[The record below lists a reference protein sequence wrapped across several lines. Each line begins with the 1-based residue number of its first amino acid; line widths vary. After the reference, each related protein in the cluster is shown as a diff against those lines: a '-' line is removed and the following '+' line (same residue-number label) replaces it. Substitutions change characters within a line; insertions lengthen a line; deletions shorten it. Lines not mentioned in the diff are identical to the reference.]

1 MNANSPK
8 TMNNTQSQ
16 CWRQIGV
23 WGDRS
28 CSELNQHTHCRNCP
42 VYSTSGR
49 NLLEREAPSTYIAEW
64 TQLLA
69 VEKVTTNGHSLQ
81 RQATLSVVIFRLGG
95 EWLALPAN
103 LFKEVNQVS
112 SIHKLPHR
120 SNSIFLGLI
129 NIRGEI
135 QMCISL
141 KALLNIDSSSI
152 ISQNSSNV
160 VYQRMVVIEKEENR
174 WVFPVDEIYGVHRL
188 LPKEIRN
195 VPASVS
201 KSTNTYT
208 KGIIYWQDK
217 NVSYLDDE
225 LLLYTLSRRVL

>member
-1 MNANSPK
+1 M
-8 TMNNTQSQ
+8 MNNNQSQ
-16 CWRQIGV
+16 CWSQIGV

-28 CSELNQHTHCRNCP
+28 CSELNHHTHCRNCP

-49 NLLEREAPSTYIAEW
+49 TLLEREAPSAYIAEW

-69 VEKVTTNGHSLQ
+69 VEKARSNAHFLQ
-81 RQATLSVVIFRLGG
+81 RQAALSVVIFRLGG

-120 SNSIFLGLI
+120 SNSIFLGLV

-141 KALLNIDSSSI
+141 NVLLSIDSTSI
-152 ISQNSSNV
+152 ISQNSSHI
-160 VYQRMVVIEKEENR
+160 VYQRMVVIEKQANR

-188 LPKEIRN
+188 LPEELRN
-195 VPASVS
+195 VPTSVS

-225 LLLYTLSRRVL
+225 LLLYTLSRRIL

>member
-1 MNANSPK
+1 MNDN
-8 TMNNTQSQ
+8 QSQ

-28 CSELNQHTHCRNCP
+28 CTELNQHTHCRNCP

-49 NLLEREAPSTYIAEW
+49 NLLEREAPTAYIAEW

-141 KALLNIDSSSI
+141 NALLNIDSSSVT
-152 ISQNSSNV
+152 SQNSSNV
-160 VYQRMVVIEKEENR
+160 VYQRMVVIEKEEDR
-174 WVFPVDEIYGVHRL
+174 WVFPVDEIYGIHRL
-188 LPKEIRN
+188 SPKEIRN